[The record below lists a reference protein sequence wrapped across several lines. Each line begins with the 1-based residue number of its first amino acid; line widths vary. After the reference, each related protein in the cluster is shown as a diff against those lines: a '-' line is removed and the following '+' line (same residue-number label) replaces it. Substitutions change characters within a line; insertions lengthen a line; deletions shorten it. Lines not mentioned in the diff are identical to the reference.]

1 MIENNNF
8 ENKGMQKGEEMMNLV
23 LLTGFLGAGKTTL
36 MKAILDSYS
45 KVKIGLIVNEFGK
58 INIDG
63 ELLKKE
69 GIEMSE
75 LSNGSIFCACIKD
88 NFLASLIQMSMLDL
102 EYVFIE
108 ASGLADP
115 SNMTEIL
122 KAIEPKTLNKYNYK
136 GAIAI
141 VDCENFIDLADL
153 LPALSNQ
160 IEYSSFAVLN
170 KADLV
175 DLDVINNVSD
185 KIIEINPNISMCV
198 TSYAKCDIK
207 EMVRELTPVDKK
219 AKESSNTISTK
230 PKSFVLKGSSVY
242 QLQNLEEFL
251 GVVCKDAFRIKGFVK
266 TEKGNKEVSVVGKHI
281 SISNWD
287 EEIEESQIVII
298 SAVGIK
304 MMSIITS
311 ATKTYFDNSLY
322 I

>member
-1 MIENNNF
+1 MI
-8 ENKGMQKGEEMMNLV
+8 NLV

-45 KVKIGLIVNEFGK
+45 EVKIGLIVNEFGK
-58 INIDG
+58 VNIDG
-63 ELLKKE
+63 ELLKKA
-69 GIEMSE
+69 GIQMSE

-88 NFLASLIQMSMLDL
+88 NFLASLIQMSTLEL

-115 SNMTEIL
+115 SNMAEIL
-122 KAIEPKTLNKYNYK
+122 RAIEPKTHNKYNYK

-141 VDCENFIDLADL
+141 VDCESFIDLADL

-175 DLDVINNVSD
+175 GLDIINNVLD
-185 KIIEINPNISMCV
+185 KIIEINPNISTCI

-207 EMVRELTPVDKK
+207 EMVNELTPVDKD
-219 AKESSNTISTK
+219 AKESSNTISSK
-230 PKSFVLKGSSVY
+230 PKSFVLNGNSVY
-242 QLQNLEEFL
+242 RIQDLEEFL
-251 GVVCKDAFRIKGFVK
+251 GVVCQDAFRIKGFVK
-266 TEKGNKEVSVVGKHI
+266 TDKGNKEISVVGKHI
-281 SISNWD
+281 SISNWA
-287 EEIEESQIVII
+287 EEIKESQIVII
-298 SAVGIK
+298 SAIGIK
-304 MMSIITS
+304 MMSIITA
-311 ATKTYFDNSLY
+311 ATKTYFDNKLK